1 MKDPIKEMTPAYYTL
16 LRTITPS
23 INVYDEMVPEGVTDS
38 QYILMGEKSAND
50 LPDLCG
56 KMTSVQMVVE
66 VVVKGTGTLGK
77 TAREIADKVIG
88 VINRGST
95 ITLPSFQVCTTR
107 LVLRNS
113 LVGDLVNQ
121 DKIFRII
128 IRFEHKVSEY

>member
-16 LRTITPS
+16 LT
-23 INVYDEMVPEGVTDS
+23 S
-38 QYILMGEKSAND
+38 QYILMGEKSCVD

-77 TAREIADKVIG
+77 QARALADKVIDK
-88 VINRGST
+88 INRNST
-95 ITLPSFQVCTTR
+95 ISLTNFQVCTTR

-113 LVGDLVNQ
+113 LVGELVNQ

-128 IRFEHKVSEY
+128 IRFEHKVSEL